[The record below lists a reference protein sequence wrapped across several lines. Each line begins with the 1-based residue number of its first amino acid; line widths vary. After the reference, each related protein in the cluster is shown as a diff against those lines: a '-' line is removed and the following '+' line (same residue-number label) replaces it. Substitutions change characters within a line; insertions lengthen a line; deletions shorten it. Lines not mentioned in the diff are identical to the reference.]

1 MPYPK
6 IDKYD
11 CDSCF
16 HRSVDFRTGIC
27 VNHIHEDPVDYYK
40 YKALEEKVEKIN
52 AKLGTQIKLLHHSSH
67 FYKFCKSLLE
77 ILE

>member
-11 CDSCF
+11 CDHCI
-16 HRSVDFRTGIC
+16 HRNVEHGTDAC
-27 VNHIHEDPVDYYK
+27 VNIFSVNGMYYEK
-40 YKALEEKVEKIN
+40 YKELEKKVEKIN
-52 AKLGTQIKLLHHSSH
+52 TKLGTQIKLLHHSSY

>member
-11 CDSCF
+11 CDHCIRRNVYHSTD
-16 HRSVDFRTGIC
+16 SC
-27 VNHIHEDPVDYYK
+27 VNITSVNGMNYEK
-40 YKALEEKVEKIN
+40 YKELEEKVEKIN
-52 AKLGTQIKLLHHSSH
+52 ARLGTQIKLLHTSSH